1 MRMIYEI
8 TKHAKKVMEERGIL
22 DDWVAKTF
30 SSPEFTRPDPKDA
43 QVEQRFRRIP
53 EFGGRILR
61 VVVNKTVEPKR
72 ILSVFFDRA
81 MKGKL

>member
-1 MRMIYEI
+1 MKMIYEI

-22 DDWVAKTF
+22 DDWVVRTF
-30 SSPEFTRPDPKDA
+30 SSAELTRPDPKDA
-43 QVEQRFRRIP
+43 RVEQRFRRIP

-61 VVVNKTVEPKR
+61 VVVNKAVEPKR

>member
-1 MRMIYEI
+1 MIYEI

-22 DDWVAKTF
+22 DDWVARTF
-30 SSPEFTRPDPKDA
+30 SSAELTQPDPKDA

-61 VVVNKTVEPKR
+61 VVVNKAVEPKR

>member
-1 MRMIYEI
+1 MIYEI

-22 DDWVAKTF
+22 DAWVVRTF
-30 SSPEFTRPDPKDA
+30 SSAELTWPDPKDA

-61 VVVNKTVEPKR
+61 VVVNKAVEPKR

>member
-1 MRMIYEI
+1 MKMVYEI

-22 DDWVAKTF
+22 DDWVERTF
-30 SSPEFTRPDPKDA
+30 SSPELTRPDPKDA

-61 VVVNKTVEPKR
+61 VVVNKAVEPKR